1 MIFQTL
7 IESLYPG
14 NRTFPSHNRA
24 GKLALLESDSIR
36 TPEEPSLDGCGNNMM
51 TIFETIIQPLLPLLK
66 EEASQLKEDA
76 QLYKLSLAY
85 FTRSLSY
92 AVIKQIKSIRL
103 LITEIKTNPDLKK
116 FDFILASP
124 SLYSEAFSRYK
135 PQVFQRIFIR
145 LLETIKIADLPEINT
160 LGRFILFDGSLF
172 PAFKAMEWAVYSST
186 CQALK
191 MHLAYELNRMI
202 PVQFMSTSANYSE
215 RKALMELLETGV
227 TYITDRGYLAFE
239 IFQQIA
245 AQHAFFIIR
254 IRYNIKATVQT
265 VLDVKVPEQ
274 WHLFFSDLTDTLV
287 VFSGDKTKQ
296 TYRLVCFVAFGELY
310 RITTNRLDLK
320 TSEIIMLY
328 AYRWQVELFFRC
340 IKRTFNALHLW
351 SHEADGIKIQFYIY
365 LIVYVLLIHFKQTL
379 IQQKQDET
387 VSQQTALDSSP
398 PQKASSRHQHSRLP
412 GCGLVSVLGAKL
424 KRLWKISVHWLTC
437 IKNLLFYPITDEH
450 RDTILSTQ

>member
-1 MIFQTL
+1 MV
-7 IESLYPG
+7 
-14 NRTFPSHNRA
+14 
-24 GKLALLESDSIR
+24 
-36 TPEEPSLDGCGNNMM
+36 

-66 EEASQLKEDA
+66 EAANRLKDDA
-76 QLYKLSLAY
+76 QLYKLSLFY
-85 FTRSLSY
+85 FTLSLSY

-124 SLYSEAFSRYK
+124 SMYSEAFSRYK

-145 LLETIKIADLPEINT
+145 LLATIKIADLPEIKT

-172 PAFKAMEWAVYSST
+172 PAFKAMEWAVYSSK

-202 PVQFMSTSANYSE
+202 PVQFISTAANDSE
-215 RKALMELLETGV
+215 RKALIALLEVGV
-227 TYITDRGYLAFE
+227 TYITDRGYLAFD
-239 IFQQIA
+239 IFQQITTR
-245 AQHAFFIIR
+245 HAFFIMR
-254 IRYNIKATVQT
+254 IRSNIKATVQT
-265 VLDVKVPEQ
+265 VGEVHLPES
-274 WHLFFSDLTDTLV
+274 WNRFVSEVTDTLV
-287 VFSGDKTKQ
+287 IFSGDPSKQ
-296 TYRLVCFVAFGELY
+296 TYRLVCFVALGELY

-379 IQQKQDET
+379 IQQKQAET
-387 VSQQTALDSSP
+387 VSQQTAIDSSP
-398 PQKASSRHQHSRLP
+398 PQKAAARHQHSRLP
-412 GCGLVSVLGAKL
+412 GCGLVSLLGAKL

-437 IKNLLFYPITDEH
+437 IKNLLFHPITDEH
-450 RDTILSTQ
+450 RDTILSIQ

>member
-1 MIFQTL
+1 
-7 IESLYPG
+7 
-14 NRTFPSHNRA
+14 
-24 GKLALLESDSIR
+24 
-36 TPEEPSLDGCGNNMM
+36 M
-51 TIFETIIQPLLPLLK
+51 TTVKNLKFLNQRVNGMVTVFETMGQPLLPLLK
-66 EEASQLKEDA
+66 EEANSLKNDA
-76 QLYKLSLAY
+76 QIYKLSLYY
-85 FTRSLSY
+85 FTLSLVY
-92 AVIKQIKSIRL
+92 AVIKQIESIRL
-103 LITEIKTNPDLKK
+103 LITEIKTHPDLKAL
-116 FDFILASP
+116 DFVMASP
-124 SLYSEAFSRYK
+124 SMYSEAFVRYN
-135 PQVFQRIFIR
+135 PQIFKRIFMR
-145 LLETIKIADLPEINT
+145 LVSTLKIQEIPEIKS
-160 LGRFILFDGSLF
+160 LGRVVLFDGSLF
-172 PAFKAMEWAVYSST
+172 LAFKTMEWAVYSST

-215 RKALMELLETGV
+215 RKALMELLEAGV

-274 WHLFFSDLTDTLV
+274 WHLFFSDITDTLV

-310 RITTNRLDLK
+310 RITTNRFDLK

-351 SHEADGIKIQFYIY
+351 SHEPRGLQIQFYLY

-379 IQQKQDET
+379 
-387 VSQQTALDSSP
+387 SQ
-398 PQKASSRHQHSRLP
+398 
-412 GCGLVSVLGAKL
+412 
-424 KRLWKISVHWLTC
+424 
-437 IKNLLFYPITDEH
+437 
-450 RDTILSTQ
+450 